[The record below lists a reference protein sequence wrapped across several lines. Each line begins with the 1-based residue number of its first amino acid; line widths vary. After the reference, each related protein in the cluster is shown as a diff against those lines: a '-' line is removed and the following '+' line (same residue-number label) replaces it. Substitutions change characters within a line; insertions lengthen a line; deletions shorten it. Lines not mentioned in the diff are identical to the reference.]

1 MVRSVTA
8 TQDLI
13 EALKQIIVQN
23 RFTVRIESAFRAI
36 THSYYN
42 FLHNRMGFGA

>member
-8 TQDLI
+8 TQDLK

-23 RFTVRIESAFRAI
+23 HFIVRIESAFRAI
-36 THSYYN
+36 THSYYY
-42 FLHNRMGFGA
+42 FLHMGFGA